1 MREEEH
7 PLFRKKK
14 SEKGE
19 EGSQFAKLRQGAA
32 DMLKNPKVRREA
44 ERLARDPRI
53 QRKAREGLSR
63 VVQRLRRR

>member
-14 SEKGE
+14 SEKEE

-44 ERLARDPRI
+44 ERLARDPRV
-53 QRKAREGLSR
+53 QRKAFDLAKRAA
-63 VVQRLRRR
+63 QRFRRK